1 MKKILDK
8 AKKSRVLKYLKNLGL
23 SSKEIIKKTIEDNDA
38 YFMGTQ
44 IADEIREWNENRKS
58 QPKVGISKKL
68 KEKFWNYIDKDRFE
82 EGSYKDD
89 IKKIKDTIVKGI
101 TTGDWREKDKNDF
114 FSIIDEDPDYLF
126 VDDPDFPIGESYFKG
141 GKMNIT
147 ALRDE
152 YLKNLRIVAKK
163 ESLEVLSPIEPL
175 NDKVEELKDRL
186 IKDSE
191 YVDSTVRDE
200 ISDVSR
206 DTEYTDIKD
215 KILNIISVVS
225 SNPKIENNYKD
236 VLADELAVLFLN
248 QAKYKSSNP
257 HVKHYTDDIKISPD
271 NIKGDLSA
279 EMSIEKNDLLDKIDK
294 AGATSISTK
303 LEEKIGSVPEI
314 VEADIEKTVLP
325 EPSEE
330 DLSATVVASSASAQ
344 GEDFNMFGMASGIIT
359 ALVALVAIPV
369 NLVNQKVI
377 DDMEKKY
384 GTNFTFKQPMVVSD
398 NISSDTA
405 SKYSKAIEVK
415 QLAELKGLI
424 ESTVARQDGGSV
436 ISRAMRGSK
445 LLSPMNVEFK
455 DGVQQASDGGVSYD
469 EIISAFSESGRP
481 FFKPIAPIYSTALNS
496 FTYTAVRESENY
508 SLINN
513 LDCLVSKGESG
524 EFIDLKRNALPSY
537 MEVNI
542 DYTFAES
549 PIDLKQK
556 KQTRKTTMGL
566 QILPRKIASSDI
578 LKTLDELNMKYF
590 DSIVVTKDERNF
602 IKKAKNM
609 LTFWK
614 KKGTKNEI
622 KALKSNSFSDI
633 VNKISNVKSPLFH
646 LVISYPDY
654 MELKNL
660 GTDLMDRTD
669 YSRVMTRLPLISLTI
684 IDEDSDILYLSEG
697 PTMSYIRHSLEDFV
711 DTVSQYEKDL
721 KTIIKYNQM

>member
-1 MKKILDK
+1 MKKVLDK
-8 AKKSRVLKYLKNLGL
+8 AKKSKVLKYLKNLGL

-44 IADEIREWNENRKS
+44 IANDIKEWNEERKS
-58 QPKVGISKKL
+58 QPKVGITKKL
-68 KEKFWNYIDKDRFE
+68 KEKFWEYMDKDRFE
-82 EGSYKDD
+82 DGSYKDD
-89 IKKIKDTIVKGI
+89 LEKIKNTIKKGI

-114 FSIIDEDPDYLF
+114 FSILDEDPEYLF
-126 VDDPDFPIGESYFKG
+126 SDDPDFSSGESYNEG
-141 GKMNIT
+141 GKMSIT
-147 ALRDE
+147 ELRDK
-152 YLKNLRIVAKK
+152 YLKNLKITAHK

-175 NDKVEELKDRL
+175 NEKVEEIKERL
-186 IKDSE
+186 IVNSNDT
-191 YVDSTVRDE
+191 DNATQDE
-200 ISDVSR
+200 IIDE
-206 DTEYTDIKD
+206 THNNEYNDIRD
-215 KILNIISVVS
+215 KILNIVSAVS

-248 QAKYKSSNP
+248 QAKYKSSNAIGKP
-257 HVKHYTDDIKISPD
+257 EIATDI
-271 NIKGDLSA
+271 
-279 EMSIEKNDLLDKIDK
+279 EIEKNDLLNKIDSL
-294 AGATSISTK
+294 GATSISTS
-303 LEEKIGSVPEI
+303 LTEKIDEVPNIVKEEI
-314 VEADIEKTVLP
+314 DKTVLK
-325 EPSEE
+325 EPSED
-330 DLSATVVASSASAQ
+330 DLSSVVAASAS
-344 GEDFNMFGMASGIIT
+344 GEDFNVFGMASGIIT
-359 ALVALVAIPV
+359 AMVALVAIPV

-377 DDMEKKY
+377 DDLEKKY
-384 GTNFTFKQPMVVSD
+384 GTNFIFKQPMVVSD

-436 ISRAMRGSK
+436 VSRAMRGSK

-455 DGVQQASDGGVSYD
+455 EGVEKASDGSVTYD

-481 FFKPIAPIYSTALNS
+481 FFNPIAPIYSTALNS
-496 FTYTAVRESENY
+496 FTHTALREKDHY
-508 SLINN
+508 SLVNSINSR
-513 LDCLVSKGESG
+513 VSKGESG

-542 DYTFAES
+542 DYVFTES

-578 LKTLDELNMKYF
+578 LKTLDEMNIKYF

-614 KKGTKNEI
+614 NKGTKNEI

-633 VNKISNVKSPLFH
+633 VNKISSVKSPLFH
-646 LVISYPDY
+646 LVLSYPDY
-654 MELKNL
+654 IELKNL
-660 GTDLMDRTD
+660 GTDLMNRTD
-669 YSRVMTRLPLISLTI
+669 YSRIMTRLPLISLTI

>member
-1 MKKILDK
+1 MNKVLDK
-8 AKKSRVLKYLKNLGL
+8 VKKNKVIKYLKNLGL
-23 SSKEIIKKTIEDNDA
+23 SSKDIIKKTIEDNDV

-44 IADEIREWNENRKS
+44 IANDIKEWNEERKNT
-58 QPKVGISKKL
+58 PKGGLTKKL
-68 KEKFWNYIDKDRFE
+68 KEKFWEYIDSDRFD

-89 IKKIKDTIVKGI
+89 LNKVKNTIIKGI
-101 TTGDWREKDKNDF
+101 KTGDWREEEKDDF
-114 FSIIDEDPDYLF
+114 LSIIDEDPDYLF
-126 VDDPDFPIGESYFKG
+126 VDDPEYSFGESYFKG

-147 ALRDE
+147 ELRDK
-152 YLKNLRIVAKK
+152 YLTNLRITAKK

-175 NDKVEELKDRL
+175 NDKVEELKERL
-186 IKDSE
+186 EVNSNETDKVIRDDITDISRDSE
-191 YVDSTVRDE
+191 Y
-200 ISDVSR
+200 SDIR
-206 DTEYTDIKD
+206 D
-215 KILNIISVVS
+215 KILNIVSVVS
-225 SNPKIENNYKD
+225 SNPKIENNYKE
-236 VLADELAVLFLN
+236 VLADELAVLFIN
-248 QAKYKSSNP
+248 QAKYKSSNNIG
-257 HVKHYTDDIKISPD
+257 KPD
-271 NIKGDLSA
+271 TVTEIN
-279 EMSIEKNDLLDKIDK
+279 IEKNDLLDKLDQL
-294 AGATSISTK
+294 GATSVSTS
-303 LEEKIGSVPEI
+303 LDEKIKEVPDLIKEEI
-314 VEADIEKTVLP
+314 DKTILP
-325 EPSEE
+325 EPKEA
-330 DLSATVVASSASAQ
+330 DLSSIVASSASAK
-344 GEDFNMFGMASGIIT
+344 GEDFNMIGMASGIIT
-359 ALVALVAIPV
+359 AMVALIAIPV
-369 NLVNQKVI
+369 NLINQQVI
-377 DDMEKKY
+377 DDLEKKY
-384 GTNFTFKQPMVVSD
+384 GTNFVFKQPMVVSD

-436 ISRAMRGSK
+436 VSRAMRGSK

-455 DGVQQASDGGVSYD
+455 DGVQQVSDSGVSYD
-469 EIISAFSESGRP
+469 EIIAAFSESGRL

-496 FTYTAVRESENY
+496 FTHTALRESENY
-508 SLINN
+508 ALINK
-513 LDCLVSKGESG
+513 LDTQVSKGESG

-542 DYTFAES
+542 DYTFNES
-549 PIDLKQK
+549 PISLNTK

-566 QILPRKIASSDI
+566 QILPRKISSSDI

-646 LVISYPDY
+646 LVLSYPDY
-654 MELKNL
+654 VELKNL
-660 GTDLMDRTD
+660 GTDLMNRTD
-669 YSRVMTRLPLISLTI
+669 YARVMTRLPLISLTI

-697 PTMSYIRHSLEDFV
+697 PTMSYIRHSLDDFV

>member
-1 MKKILDK
+1 MNKVLDK
-8 AKKSRVLKYLKNLGL
+8 VKKNKVIKYLKNLGL
-23 SSKEIIKKTIEDNDA
+23 SSKDIIKKTIEDNDV

-44 IADEIREWNENRKS
+44 IANDIKEWNEERKNV
-58 QPKVGISKKL
+58 PKGGLTKKL
-68 KEKFWNYIDKDRFE
+68 KEKFWEYIDKDRFD

-89 IKKIKDTIVKGI
+89 LNKVKNTIIKGI
-101 TTGDWREKDKNDF
+101 KTGDWREEEKNDF
-114 FSIIDEDPDYLF
+114 LSIIDEDPDYLF
-126 VDDPDFPIGESYFKG
+126 VDDPEYSFGESYFKG

-147 ALRDE
+147 ELRDK
-152 YLKNLRIVAKK
+152 YLTNLRITAKK

-175 NDKVEELKDRL
+175 NDKVEELKERL
-186 IKDSE
+186 EVNSNETDKVIRDDITDVSHDSE
-191 YVDSTVRDE
+191 YN
-200 ISDVSR
+200 
-206 DTEYTDIKD
+206 DIRD
-215 KILNIISVVS
+215 KILNIVSVVS
-225 SNPKIENNYKD
+225 SNPKIENNYKE
-236 VLADELAVLFLN
+236 VLADELAVLFIN
-248 QAKYKSSNP
+248 QAKYKSSNSIG
-257 HVKHYTDDIKISPD
+257 KPD
-271 NIKGDLSA
+271 TVTEIN
-279 EMSIEKNDLLDKIDK
+279 IEKNDLLDKLDQL
-294 AGATSISTK
+294 GATSVSTS
-303 LEEKIGSVPEI
+303 LDEKIKEVPDLIKEEI
-314 VEADIEKTVLP
+314 DKTILP
-325 EPSEE
+325 EPKEA
-330 DLSATVVASSASAQ
+330 DLSSIVASSASAK
-344 GEDFNMFGMASGIIT
+344 GEDFNMIGMASGIIT
-359 ALVALVAIPV
+359 AMVALIAIPV
-369 NLVNQKVI
+369 NLINQQVI
-377 DDMEKKY
+377 DDLEKKY
-384 GTNFTFKQPMVVSD
+384 GTNFVFKQPMVVSD

-436 ISRAMRGSK
+436 VSRAMRGSK

-455 DGVQQASDGGVSYD
+455 DGVQQVSDSGVSYD
-469 EIISAFSESGRP
+469 EIIAAFSESGRP

-496 FTYTAVRESENY
+496 FTHTALRESENY
-508 SLINN
+508 ALINR
-513 LDCLVSKGESG
+513 LDTQVSKGESG

-542 DYTFAES
+542 DYTFNES
-549 PIDLKQK
+549 PISLNTK

-566 QILPRKIASSDI
+566 QILPRKISSSDI

-646 LVISYPDY
+646 LVLSYPDY
-654 MELKNL
+654 VELKNL
-660 GTDLMDRTD
+660 GTDLMNRTD
-669 YSRVMTRLPLISLTI
+669 YARVMTRLPLISLTI

-697 PTMSYIRHSLEDFV
+697 PTMSYIRHSLDDFV